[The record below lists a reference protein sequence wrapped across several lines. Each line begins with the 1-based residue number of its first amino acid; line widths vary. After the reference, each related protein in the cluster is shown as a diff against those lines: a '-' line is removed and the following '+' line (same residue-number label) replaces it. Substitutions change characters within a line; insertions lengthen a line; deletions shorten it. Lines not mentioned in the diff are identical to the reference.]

1 MENYRILSDI
11 FAVPGLFCLFW
22 GLLRWLA
29 GQGAFRGVSYIMY
42 NALRLL
48 TFQRPKPYAPKETK
62 GRATRPLQAGIVCI
76 AVAGVFA
83 MLYYQ

>member
-1 MENYRILSDI
+1 MEKYRILSDI

-29 GQGAFRGVSYIMY
+29 NQGAFQGFGYILQ

-48 TFQRPKPYAPKETK
+48 TFQTAKPYTPKESR
-62 GRATRPLQAGIVCI
+62 GRNSRPLLLAGLIFL
-76 AVAGVFA
+76 ALASLFAG
-83 MLYYQ
+83 LHS